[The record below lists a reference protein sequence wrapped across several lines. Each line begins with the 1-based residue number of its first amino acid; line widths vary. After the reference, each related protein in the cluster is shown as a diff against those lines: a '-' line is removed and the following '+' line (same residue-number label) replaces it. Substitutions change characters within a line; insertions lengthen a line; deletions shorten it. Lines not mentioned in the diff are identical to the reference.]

1 LPPGSLLTFGSS
13 LHSLMMLATQPFD
26 DARLVLFR
34 RYIVSMF
41 KENVTKVL
49 IISVKKTGGIIV

>member
-1 LPPGSLLTFGSS
+1 
-13 LHSLMMLATQPFD
+13 MMLATQPFD

-49 IISVKKTGGIIV
+49 IISVKKTGGIIVWLFIII